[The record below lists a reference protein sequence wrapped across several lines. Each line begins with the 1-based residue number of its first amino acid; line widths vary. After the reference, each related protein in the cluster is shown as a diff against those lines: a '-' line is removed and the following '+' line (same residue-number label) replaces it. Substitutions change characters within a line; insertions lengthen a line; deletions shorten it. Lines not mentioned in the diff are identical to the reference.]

1 MLENRLFLRK
11 DINFNNNIIFL
22 DIDGVLQPYNNDY
35 RFKYDL
41 NKLQTYLSEK
51 YNNSIYLNIDKFD
64 LGACFYDWNEISIG
78 ILKEL
83 LNKTNSQLV
92 IHSGWKDCLTKDEI
106 IALFKIKDLDKYIID
121 VVDRGDK
128 IKAIKKYIETHSMDN
143 YLIIDDSNFTNDFGK
158 NFYLTKDFIK
168 EKDYYECLYYFNHNF
183 EVIDYD
189 TYYICKKDN
198 ETFKINK
205 VQIDKFLLL
214 NPLDNINKYDLKI
227 FYKEIVKLNNKKD
240 YLSIAC
246 LTSIA
251 NKLENLYILEKK
263 YNKEYLLYFM
273 HNNKNNWESFHYIND
288 NMDLIFT
295 YLNKEGE

>member
-1 MLENRLFLRK
+1 MLENRLFLKK

-41 NKLQTYLSEK
+41 SKLQTYLSEK
-51 YNNSIYLNIDKFD
+51 YNNPIYLNIDRFD

-83 LNKTNSQLV
+83 LNKTNSQLI

-106 IALFKIKDLDKYIID
+106 IALFKIKDLGKYIID
-121 VVDRGDK
+121 VVDKGDK
-128 IKAIKKYIETHSMDN
+128 IKAIKKYIETHSIDN

-168 EKDYYECLYYFNHNF
+168 EKDFYECLYYFNHNF
-183 EVIDYD
+183 EVIDCD

-198 ETFKINK
+198 ETFKIDK

-227 FYKEIVKLNNKKD
+227 FYREIVKLNNKKD
-240 YLSIAC
+240 YLAIVC
-246 LTSIA
+246 LTNIS
-251 NKLENLYILEKK
+251 NKLENLYVLEKK
-263 YNKEYLLYFM
+263 YNEEYLLYFM
-273 HNNKNNWESFHYIND
+273 YNNKNNWESFHYIND
-288 NMDLIFT
+288 NMDLIFN

>member
-41 NKLQTYLSEK
+41 SKLQTYLSEK
-51 YNNSIYLNIDKFD
+51 YSNSIYLNIDKFD

-128 IKAIKKYIETHSMDN
+128 IKAIKKYIETHSIDN

-183 EVIDYD
+183 KVIDYD

-198 ETFKINK
+198 ETFKIDK

-240 YLSIAC
+240 YLAIVC
-246 LTSIA
+246 LTNIS
-251 NKLENLYILEKK
+251 NKLENLYVLEKK
-263 YNKEYLLYFM
+263 YNEEYLLYFM
-273 HNNKNNWESFHYIND
+273 YNNKNNWESFHYIND
-288 NMDLIFT
+288 NMDLIFN